1 MSASE
6 LYAFLSD
13 IILQHGD
20 VELRF
25 TNKDMSSPI
34 VRVSYNDNAGHLVFY
49 GSTFE
54 QDILDIANDEN
65 VKEEIYQRVLRAIAS
80 DGVQSGERLS

>member
-1 MSASE
+1 MSAAE

-20 VELRF
+20 VEMRF

-34 VRVSYNDNAGHLVFY
+34 VRVAYNENAGNLVFY

-54 QDILDIANDEN
+54 QDILDITNDEA
-65 VKEEIYQRVLRAIAS
+65 VKEEIYQRVLHAIAF
-80 DGVQSGERLS
+80 DGIQSGERLS